1 MNIQGNA
8 LQSQLKTFTV
18 LQPVVQ
24 ELQSS
29 SVGPGR
35 WQGAALYTPTGLNE
49 TIRVRVSREQKGPLV
64 ALGCQQGSV
73 TDFSERWKH
82 LLL

>member
-8 LQSQLKTFTV
+8 LQSQLKAFTV
-18 LQPVVQ
+18 LQPIVQ

-49 TIRVRVSREQKGPLV
+49 TIT
-64 ALGCQQGSV
+64 QG
-73 TDFSERWKH
+73 K
-82 LLL
+82 